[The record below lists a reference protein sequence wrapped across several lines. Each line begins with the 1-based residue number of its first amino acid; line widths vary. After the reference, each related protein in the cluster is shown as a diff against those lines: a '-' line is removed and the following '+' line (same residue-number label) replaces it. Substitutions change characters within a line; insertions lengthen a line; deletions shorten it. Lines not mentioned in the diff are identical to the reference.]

1 MAPWLWA
8 SMEVILQLGALR
20 FTEGALVV
28 EHASSTEGVS
38 VILTDLNKS
47 NHTDFVLGDPAFT
60 AMARNGKEQELK
72 KLGIL
77 DVEYERYRKTIWTN
91 LPFFPVD
98 AQGQLSK
105 QISFPA
111 LPSIL
116 WKCTQRHGTEPPQI
130 RLLFAATH
138 DRSRSIVSTGVS
150 YLLLRCVVL
159 TRQVGSPN
167 WRFMRREYGPVW
179 SIRRAPVGPLQ
190 LRMVVTGG
198 YGGRWVWAQKAV
210 LPAEWTTGSVYDLG
224 VQITD
229 IAREG
234 CRMEEYK

>member
-77 DVEYERYRKTIWTN
+77 DVEYESRC
-91 LPFFPVD
+91 
-98 AQGQLSK
+98 S
-105 QISFPA
+105 S
-111 LPSIL
+111 
-116 WKCTQRHGTEPPQI
+116 GTEPPQI

-159 TRQVGSPN
+159 TRQVGSPD

-234 CRMEEYK
+234 CRMQEYK